1 MTSSMMKH
9 LIGLGF
15 AVAITAGA
23 VTPSSADWLAPNSAQ
38 RFLNTYPTYHA
49 GEGGCIQDYGYGRVQ
64 QGCD

>member
-1 MTSSMMKH
+1 MTKR

-23 VTPSSADWLAPNSAQ
+23 VTPTLADWRAPDGTA
-38 RFLNTYPTYHA
+38 RVTNTYPTYHS